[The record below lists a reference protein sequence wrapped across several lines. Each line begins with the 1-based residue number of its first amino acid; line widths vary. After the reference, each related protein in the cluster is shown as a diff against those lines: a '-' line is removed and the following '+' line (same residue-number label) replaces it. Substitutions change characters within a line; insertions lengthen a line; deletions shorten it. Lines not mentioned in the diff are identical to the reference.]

1 MKFNLLKG
9 KLKNSKPK
17 VEKANPKQKMVKPS
31 PASSAESESSTLG
44 SVSSST
50 TTSEV
55 DFADFVTITKTGLED
70 YGIYTGIKKDP
81 TAKGG
86 RRYMVLEPTLSKQD
100 QENFERLRKM
110 LMVELNVDLR
120 TIKNKQD
127 AEGRLKK
134 KLASMIK
141 KYDLDIPEKSL
152 PKIYYH
158 AVRDFTRFGKIDPLM
173 HDKMIEEIS
182 CDGTNIPLYV
192 WHREFESM
200 PTNIKF
206 EKAVELENFVRKMA
220 YISGKHVSVANPIVD
235 ASLPDGSRINL
246 TLGTEVTAKGS
257 TFTIRHFK
265 EDPITITDLIR
276 THTISAD
283 IGAFLWYIVEKRL
296 TMLIAGGTASGKT
309 TTLNA
314 MGTFIPPGDKIV
326 SIEDTPELNLPHE
339 NWIPAISRQTF
350 TDGGVGEI
358 TQFDLL
364 RAALRQRPDTIIVG
378 ETRGREAHTLVS
390 PTIIVSGR
398 CLIAGGTAS
407 GKTTTLNAMGT
418 FIPPGDKIVSI
429 EDTPELNLPHEN
441 WIPAISRQTFTDGG
455 VGEITQ
461 FDLLRAA
468 LRQRPDTIIVG
479 ETRGR
484 EAHTLFQAFAT
495 GHGGF
500 SSIHAD
506 SVDACITRLTSAPM
520 EVPKVL
526 LVTTLDVIYLQ
537 LKLRMGNK
545 TVRRCLQISE
555 LGGFDEESGDILLN
569 DVFKWD
575 PQTDEQIF
583 AGKSLIFD
591 KIQSRYGLSKEKID
605 DELNKR
611 KTVLEWMLKE
621 NVHEHA
627 AVNKSVQE
635 FYADP
640 DAFYERKRLEAN

>member
-1 MKFNLLKG
+1 LKFNLLKG
-9 KLKNSKPK
+9 KLKNPKPK
-17 VEKANPKQKMVKPS
+17 DKKANPKQKMVKPS
-31 PASSAESESSTLG
+31 STISAESQSSTSE

-100 QENFERLRKM
+100 QENFEKLRKM

-127 AEGRLKK
+127 AETRLKK

-141 KYDLDIPEKSL
+141 KYDLDISEKSL

-206 EKAVELENFVRKMA
+206 EKAVDLENFVRKMA

-276 THTISAD
+276 THTISPD

-296 TMLIAGGTASGKT
+296 TM
-309 TTLNA
+309 
-314 MGTFIPPGDKIV
+314 
-326 SIEDTPELNLPHE
+326 
-339 NWIPAISRQTF
+339 
-350 TDGGVGEI
+350 
-358 TQFDLL
+358 
-364 RAALRQRPDTIIVG
+364 
-378 ETRGREAHTLVS
+378 
-390 PTIIVSGR
+390 
-398 CLIAGGTAS
+398 LIAGGTAS

-537 LKLRMGNK
+537 LKLRMGDK

-575 PQTDEQIF
+575 PKTDEQIF
-583 AGKSLIFD
+583 AGKSLIFE
-591 KIQSRYGLSKEKID
+591 KIQSRYGLSKEQID
-605 DELNKR
+605 DQLSKR

-621 NVHEHA
+621 NIHEHA
-627 AVNKSVQE
+627 AVNKTVQE

-640 DAFYERKRLEAN
+640 DSFYERKRLEAN